1 MRRPLCMVCLL
12 FVITVFIY
20 VSLAPP
26 GQVELSDISG
36 ESVCLAGNIYHK
48 EVRPSLS
55 GEEQSVIYLN
65 HIAVSGESESLF
77 GKQANIQGVMCYMKE
92 STDAPLG
99 SVVVIKGKLQEFS
112 RATNPGEF
120 DSRQYYQILKLDW
133 HFIMYL

>member
-55 GEEQSVIYLN
+55 GEEQSIIYLN
-65 HIAVSGESESLF
+65 QIVISDESKFLF
-77 GKQANIQGVMCYMKE
+77 E
-92 STDAPLG
+92 E
-99 SVVVIKGKLQEFS
+99 QEK
-112 RATNPGEF
+112 R
-120 DSRQYYQILKLDW
+120 
-133 HFIMYL
+133 H